1 MNNIDNKVTDQ
12 RGIILTD
19 NVDLNW
25 VNSLTPRYHKE
36 YVKFV
41 VDVANNKVV
50 IGMDIHAD
58 AEILLGTDS
67 RFLYGGNI
75 YTDGHIV
82 YQSTLNVDKNLEL
95 IKKKP
100 SKGLLGL
107 IKKNKV
113 SSGNMRII
121 NDKETIDYINSVLL
135 SWVKL

>member
-50 IGMDIHAD
+50 IGMDVHAD

-67 RFLYGGNI
+67 SSRSELLGQ
-75 YTDGHIV
+75 HA
-82 YQSTLNVDKNLEL
+82 EL
-95 IKKKP
+95 IP
-100 SKGLLGL
+100 QTLRAGRLD
-107 IKKNKV
+107 V
-113 SSGNMRII
+113 
-121 NDKETIDYINSVLL
+121 E
-135 SWVKL
+135 